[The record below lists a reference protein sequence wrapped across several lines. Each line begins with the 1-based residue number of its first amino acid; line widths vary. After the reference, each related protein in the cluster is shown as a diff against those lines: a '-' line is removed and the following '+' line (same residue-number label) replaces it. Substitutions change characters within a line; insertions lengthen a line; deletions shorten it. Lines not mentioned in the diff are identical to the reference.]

1 MQAQAEDE
9 LKKQREHEAKK
20 ISSRNATNAESA
32 QNEIV
37 TAEQSE
43 KAEKSETQT
52 ANAKQHA
59 EQAELA
65 QLKVRETN
73 AQNEQT
79 AQEEMRRKTKEIK
92 TAEYTTKEV
101 QADREATEATSHQK
115 ISQAKE
121 LDAEV
126 KLVRGDHERATATRE
141 SKAKDEANSED
152 KLSASRKDHDET
164 EAAVQLEN
172 EALAEFTK
180 RIDEKKAA
188 THKAEEEE
196 RTQTGARLSAEIA
209 SKKAFLRGKQEEYK
223 AVCAS
228 MDADREHEASLRVKT
243 RKLLKEDS
251 AARKDALKDELASAE
266 EEDKRADQLLSERE
280 AQLRTNDKTIHAK
293 EKQNDSQRSQFKETE
308 EKEVELAKQKVESDY
323 LVEQDEIKKLAL
335 DTAAMREREVAVKAE
350 REKAMEANT
359 AHDEEIEALE
369 GQIAVYKE
377 MCAEQG
383 VALSSDDE
391 NAGA

>member
-1 MQAQAEDE
+1 
-9 LKKQREHEAKK
+9 
-20 ISSRNATNAESA
+20 
-32 QNEIV
+32 
-37 TAEQSE
+37 
-43 KAEKSETQT
+43 
-52 ANAKQHA
+52 
-59 EQAELA
+59 
-65 QLKVRETN
+65 
-73 AQNEQT
+73 
-79 AQEEMRRKTKEIK
+79 
-92 TAEYTTKEV
+92 
-101 QADREATEATSHQK
+101 
-115 ISQAKE
+115 
-121 LDAEV
+121 
-126 KLVRGDHERATATRE
+126 
-141 SKAKDEANSED
+141 
-152 KLSASRKDHDET
+152 
-164 EAAVQLEN
+164 
-172 EALAEFTK
+172 
-180 RIDEKKAA
+180 
-188 THKAEEEE
+188 
-196 RTQTGARLSAEIA
+196 
-209 SKKAFLRGKQEEYK
+209 
-223 AVCAS
+223 

-335 DTAAMREREVAVKAE
+335 DTAAMRGKVAVKAE